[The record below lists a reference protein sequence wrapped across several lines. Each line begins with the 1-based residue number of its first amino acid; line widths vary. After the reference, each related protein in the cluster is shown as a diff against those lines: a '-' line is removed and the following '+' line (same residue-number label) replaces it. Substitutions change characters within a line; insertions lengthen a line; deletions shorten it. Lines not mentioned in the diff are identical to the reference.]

1 MVLPE
6 RGCKLMLVLS
16 RKKDQSI
23 IIGDNIEISIVDI
36 QGDVIRIGID
46 APKEVSIYRKELLE
60 EVKESN
66 KEATQTTANLGDKLN
81 ILKAYQAEKKG

>member
-1 MVLPE
+1 MLPE
-6 RGCKLMLVLS
+6 RGCKPMLVLS

-36 QGDVIRIGID
+36 QGDVIRIGIE

-60 EVKESN
+60 EVKQAN

-81 ILKAYQAEKKG
+81 ILKAYKPDNKE